1 VRRRFLLIENP
12 RAGAG
17 KSALT
22 AGCVAALVKRGA
34 SVERVMTEGPAHT
47 REAAKDA
54 ANSELFDALIVA
66 GGDGTIRQAASGLLG
81 RALPFGVIPAGTG
94 NVLAAELGLPHAP
107 EALADYLCGAKAH
120 AVAGGVANG
129 ELFLFMAGVG
139 LDAEIVARL
148 HRPLARRFGK
158 TAYAP
163 AILGALVAAPRPR
176 LAVRIGNKT
185 ISAEWV
191 IVAKS
196 SRFAGP
202 FLLTRRAGLLKRG
215 LQLVSVAAGWR
226 LTDAMRLAVLP
237 FGIMEHMPGVRIDP
251 CTRAVIESDRPTPV
265 QIDGDICGTTPVEVV
280 EAPAPVNVIVP
291 RGGPARA

>member
-12 RAGAG
+12 QAGAG
-17 KSALT
+17 KGALV
-22 AGCVAALVKRGA
+22 AGCIAALVKRGA
-34 SVERVMTEGPAHT
+34 SIERVTTDSPAHT

-54 ANSELFDALIVA
+54 ANSELYDALIVA

-107 EALADYLCGAKAH
+107 EALADYLCAAKAH
-120 AVAGGVANG
+120 PVTGGKANG

-158 TAYAP
+158 AAYAP
-163 AILGALVAAPRPR
+163 AILTALAAAPKPR
-176 LAVRIGNKT
+176 LTVRIGNT
-185 ISAEWV
+185 AISAEWA
-191 IVAKS
+191 IIAKS

-202 FLLTRRAGLLKRG
+202 FLLTRKAGLLKRG
-215 LQLVSVAAGWR
+215 LQLVSVARGWR
-226 LTDAMRLAVLP
+226 ISAAMRLAVLP
-237 FGIMEHMPGVRIDP
+237 FGMLEHMPGVRIDA
-251 CTRAVIESDRPTPV
+251 CARALIEADRPTPV
-265 QIDGDICGTTPVEVV
+265 QIDGDICGTTPVEVT
-280 EAPAPVNVIVP
+280 EASAPVNVIVP
-291 RGGPARA
+291 R